1 MCGGSS
7 PAPRPA
13 PPPPPVVSS
22 EATRQPAKAARGRR
36 RTQASATFSS
46 PRQAAAQK
54 SGAYV
59 GTLLSQEN
67 MGGNT
72 LLGA

>member
-7 PAPRPA
+7 NFRAIPT
-13 PPPPPVVSS
+13 PPPPPPPII
-22 EATRQPAKAARGRR
+22 QPAKVAKGRR

-46 PRQAAAQK
+46 PRQAAAEK
-54 SGAYV
+54 AGALNP
-59 GTLLSQEN
+59 GTLLSQVN
-67 MGGNT
+67 PDVGNT

>member
-1 MCGGSS
+1 MCGGS

-13 PPPPPVVSS
+13 PPPPPP
-22 EATRQPAKAARGRR
+22 APIIQPQKAARGRR

-46 PRQAAAQK
+46 PRQAAAEK
-54 SGAYV
+54 AAALNP
-59 GTLLSQEN
+59 GTLLSQAN
-67 MGGNT
+67 LGGNT

>member
-7 PAPRPA
+7 NFRAIPT
-13 PPPPPVVSS
+13 PPPPPPPII
-22 EATRQPAKAARGRR
+22 QPAKVAKGRR

-46 PRQAAAQK
+46 PRQAAAEK
-54 SGAYV
+54 AGALNP
-59 GTLLSQEN
+59 GTLLSQVN
-67 MGGNT
+67 PDAGNT

>member
-13 PPPPPVVSS
+13 PPPPPVV
-22 EATRQPAKAARGRR
+22 AAPVTQPAKAARGRR

-67 MGGNT
+67 TGGNT